1 MRPAVFLDR
10 DGTMIHDPGHLRR
23 LEGLRWFPWTIDAI
37 RLLNRAGFLVIV
49 VTNQGGIGLELYD
62 EAFVQTLHAR
72 MSETATA
79 SGARIDGW
87 YYCPHHPN
95 ATIPAMRVN
104 CDCRKPGTKLVREA
118 AERFSIDLPRSFV
131 VGDKLSDV
139 QLAVNVGATGVIVR
153 TGHGEAEV
161 ASGGGTV
168 PGAAFVAAD
177 LIEATSWILLRGGQT
192 AEATR

>member
-1 MRPAVFLDR
+1 
-10 DGTMIHDPGHLRR
+10 
-23 LEGLRWFPWTIDAI
+23 
-37 RLLNRAGFLVIV
+37 
-49 VTNQGGIGLELYD
+49 
-62 EAFVQTLHAR
+62 
-72 MSETATA
+72 
-79 SGARIDGW
+79 
-87 YYCPHHPN
+87 
-95 ATIPAMRVN
+95 
-104 CDCRKPGTKLVREA
+104 
-118 AERFSIDLPRSFV
+118 
-131 VGDKLSDV
+131 LSDV